1 MKLGNVEKMVEHAL
15 KLQNEGQ
22 YDQALNMYTA
32 AIKEQPSNSD
42 LYRGIGKV
50 AYLME
55 QNKLAVAAYLSA
67 LHIEIAKVEHFGL
80 NEETQKMYD
89 SLPESLVKDLPVKG
103 AFILYYDTNTLRHLA
118 HAIAD
123 FDEAALSQ
131 EPELLAY
138 KEIYTAHLKGQ
149 DLQEILSIYNRT
161 ESDYTEQESTFYIQI
176 GKELALAW
184 IKWDRLGSLDVGHL
198 YF

>member
-1 MKLGNVEKMVEHAL
+1 MMSNVEKMVNHAL
-15 KLQNEGQ
+15 ELRHAGR

-32 AIKEQPSNSD
+32 AIKEEPTNSN

-50 AYLME
+50 AYLMG
-55 QNKLAVAAYLSA
+55 QSKLAVSAYLSA
-67 LHIEIAKVEHFGL
+67 LHIEIAKIEHFGL

-89 SLPESLVKDLPVKG
+89 QLPEALTKDLPVIG
-103 AFILYYDTNTLRHLA
+103 AFIIYYDTNTLRHLA

-123 FDEAALSQ
+123 FDENALRE
-131 EPELLAY
+131 EPELVAF
-138 KEIYTAHLKGQ
+138 KEIYTAHLKG
-149 DLQEILSIYNRT
+149 DQELTDILAIYNRT
-161 ESDYTEQESTFYIQI
+161 EKDYTDQESTFYIQI

-184 IKWDRLGSLDVGHL
+184 IKWDQLASLDVGYL